1 MVLIIFFFFCLVW
14 TGNQNLN
21 QRKSSRTTDKAST
34 CVNSGFF
41 TVRSIS
47 RSINLLTKTFPL
59 PTPFFSFVP
68 PAIYQDSFCGLSKSR
83 EDVHAS
89 LSCLLSHW
97 IYYTGFQAEY
107 FVLETEMKYLFCERS
122 DELKQNHSSKGSC
135 SFWAGFSPVDG
146 DKELIIL
153 YGPHE
158 SGD

>member
-1 MVLIIFFFFCLVW
+1 MCKFWLLHCEIYFTF
-14 TGNQNLN
+14 NQFIN
-21 QRKSSRTTDKAST
+21 QD
-34 CVNSGFF
+34 
-41 TVRSIS
+41 I
-47 RSINLLTKTFPL
+47 P
-59 PTPFFSFVP
+59 PPYPFLSFVP

-83 EDVHAS
+83 EDAHAS

-97 IYYTGFQAEY
+97 IYYIGFQAEY

-146 DKELIIL
+146 DKGFIF
-153 YGPHE
+153 YGSHE